1 MESNTTIIGVIR
13 YKMKDHNCIYDQIR
27 VVPRRIRP

>member
-1 MESNTTIIGVIR
+1 MERYTAIIGVIR
-13 YKMKDHNCIYDQIR
+13 YKMKDHDRLHDQIR